1 MAPAPCASAQR
12 PPRVLRTVI
21 EIEKPLATGLE
32 TPRRSGGVRRV
43 AAHSIRSTLG
53 QVFALFDT
61 ATRREVAVLFAW
73 MLFGG
78 VLEMIGTALLVLFLD
93 LVANPSTIATRAGT
107 LIDLLAGGD
116 PGRFV
121 LLFGVLIALLFVAKN
136 TLIATIIYRQNRF
149 AQTKQSLF
157 AASLL
162 RVYLDRPYSFH
173 LNHNSAGLLNKI
185 VTATPLLF
193 LGALLPFLEMTLELL
208 RTVGT
213 LAVLFATDFWTT
225 LGTAL
230 VLGGLAFGFFRAIQ
244 GRMVAW
250 GAAVNLGFA
259 RCYQAVNQG
268 LGSVKEVKVL
278 GREGYFVER
287 FRRANLDIAEF
298 RIREGTVAQ
307 LPQLFLEAIVVVGLV
322 LVVAVLLQRASALD
336 QMAPILSVF
345 ALAAFRLIPSMN
357 KIVGCAAQI
366 KASAAAVTE
375 VADELGQATVDPAPA
390 PPATKPAFGFADRLV
405 VEQLSYGYPTGKTP
419 ALVGVDLTIR
429 RGESVALVGPS
440 GAGKTTLADVILGLL
455 EPAAGRLLVD
465 GADVSRDLRAWQSQ
479 IGYVPQTIYLTD
491 DTLRRNIAL
500 GLPDESIDEAKLKDA
515 VRLAILHG
523 VIEQLPEGL
532 DSMVGEH
539 GVRLSGGQRQRVRIA
554 RALYDR
560 PAILVLDE
568 ATSALDNVLEREVG
582 QAISTLGGRIT
593 MIVVAHRLSTA
604 RQCDRVV
611 LMKAGRVQDTGPFQE
626 LVERSAD
633 MRRLVELGQLN

>member
-1 MAPAPCASAQR
+1 M
-12 PPRVLRTVI
+12 
-21 EIEKPLATGLE
+21 TG
-32 TPRRSGGVRRV
+32 
-43 AAHSIRSTLG
+43 HSIRATLG
-53 QVFALFDT
+53 RVLALFD
-61 ATRREVAVLFAW
+61 AETRRDVAGLFGW
-73 MLFGG
+73 MLLGG
-78 VLEMIGTALLVLFLD
+78 ALEMIGTALLVLFLD
-93 LVANPSTIATRAGT
+93 LVAQPSAIATRAGV
-107 LIDLLAGGD
+107 LCDLLAGGD
-116 PGRFV
+116 PRLFI
-121 LLFGVLIALLFVAKN
+121 LLFGALIALLFIAKN
-136 TLIATIIYRQNRF
+136 ALIAAVIYRQNRF
-149 AQTKQSLF
+149 AQVKQSLF

-173 LNHNSAGLLNKI
+173 LNHNSAALLNKI

-208 RTVGT
+208 RTAGT
-213 LAVLFATDFWTT
+213 LAVLVATDFWTT

-230 VLGGLAFGFFRAIQ
+230 VLGGLAFGFFRSIQ

-250 GAAVNLGFA
+250 GAAINLGFA

-287 FRRANLDIAEF
+287 FRRANLEIADY
-298 RIREGTVAQ
+298 RVREGTVAQ

-322 LVVAVLLQRASALD
+322 LVVAVLLQRTSSLD

-366 KASAAAVTE
+366 KASAAAVEE
-375 VADELGQATVDPAPA
+375 VAGEFDRSTADSEPSPSS
-390 PPATKPAFGFADRLV
+390 TKPTFGFADRLV
-405 VEQLSYGYPTGKTP
+405 LEHLSYGYPTGKVP
-419 ALVGVDLTIR
+419 ALVGVDLAIR

-455 EPAAGRLLVD
+455 EPSAGRILVD
-465 GADVSRDLRAWQSQ
+465 GQDIALDLRGWQSQ

-491 DTLRRNIAL
+491 DTLRRNVAL
-500 GLPDESIDEAKLKDA
+500 GLPDEAIDDAKLKDA
-515 VRLAILHG
+515 IRLASLDA
-523 VIEQLPEGL
+523 VIEQLPDGL

-539 GVRLSGGQRQRVRIA
+539 GVRLSGGQRQRVGIA

-582 QAISTLGGRIT
+582 QAIATLGGRIT

-611 LMKAGRVQDTGPFQE
+611 LMKAGRVQDAGPFQD

>member
-1 MAPAPCASAQR
+1 M
-12 PPRVLRTVI
+12 TV
-21 EIEKPLATGLE
+21 
-32 TPRRSGGVRRV
+32 RSSR
-43 AAHSIRSTLG
+43 AAHSIRVTLG
-53 QVFALFDT
+53 RVLALFDA
-61 ATRREVAVLFAW
+61 ATRRAVAGLFAW
-73 MLFGG
+73 MLLGG
-78 VLEMIGTALLVLFLD
+78 LLEMIGTALLVLFLD
-93 LVANPSTIATRAGT
+93 LVAKPSAIATRAGT
-107 LIDLLAGGD
+107 LCDLVAGGD
-116 PGRFV
+116 PRRFI
-121 LLFGVLIALLFVAKN
+121 LIFGGVIALLFIAKN
-136 TLIATIIYRQNRF
+136 ALIASVIYRQNQF
-149 AQTKQSLF
+149 AQVKQSQF
-157 AASLL
+157 AAALL
-162 RVYLDRPYSFH
+162 RVYLERPYSFH
-173 LNHNSAGLLNKI
+173 LNHNSATLLNKI
-185 VTATPLLF
+185 VTLTPLLF

-208 RTVGT
+208 RTAGT
-213 LAVLFATDFWTT
+213 LAVLFMTDFWTT

-250 GAAVNLGFA
+250 GAAINLGFA

-287 FRRANLDIAEF
+287 FRRASLDIAGY
-298 RIREGTVAQ
+298 RVLEGTVAQ

-322 LVVAVLLQRASALD
+322 LVVAVLLQRTSSLD

-366 KASAAAVTE
+366 KASAAAVE
-375 VADELGQATVDPAPA
+375 QVADELEQSTGAPDAPA
-390 PPATKPAFGFADRLV
+390 ASAKPASGFADRLV
-405 VEQLSYGYPTGKTP
+405 LEQLSYGYPTGKVP

-455 EPAAGRLLVD
+455 EPTAGRLLVD
-465 GADVSRDLRAWQSQ
+465 GHDVSKDLRGWQSK

-491 DTLRRNIAL
+491 DTLRRNVAL
-500 GLPDESIDEAKLKDA
+500 GLPDTVIDEARLKDA
-515 VRLAILHG
+515 VRLASLES

-539 GVRLSGGQRQRVRIA
+539 GVRLSGGQRQRVGIA

-560 PAILVLDE
+560 PEILVLDE

-582 QAISTLGGRIT
+582 QAIATLGGRIT

-611 LMKAGRVQDTGPFQE
+611 LMKAGRVQDTGPFQD